1 MAVSEKRSRRRVIS
15 IIASI
20 SIAVT
25 VVAAAVSLQPHDPG
39 LVVVYNS
46 QSVPFTWTLTSN
58 STANITGSVTSYFQM
73 PNDNATNSTLCFNAE
88 FVPLPNPSANNELF
102 FEFYTN
108 ITGNISS
115 VMHPDYITFK
125 LNDYGNNTNYVQT
138 GEVQTSYSIPT
149 PADNVSPVNN
159 GINTSFGHIGSLSY
173 SAKLLNIPATGHSVY
188 HFHFNGMTLITLS
201 YSSIANKTTLN
212 TVHLYAQLK
221 GLSKEVTCELTF
233 VITTVAS

>member
-115 VMHPDYITFK
+115 VMT
-125 LNDYGNNTNYVQT
+125 
-138 GEVQTSYSIPT
+138 
-149 PADNVSPVNN
+149 
-159 GINTSFGHIGSLSY
+159 IGFQIFISL
-173 SAKLLNIPATGHSVY
+173 AIPALAGAIVVLLHCVHMLNHAWRAS
-188 HFHFNGMTLITLS
+188 NPLS
-201 YSSIANKTTLN
+201 HCHDA
-212 TVHLYAQLK
+212 TV
-221 GLSKEVTCELTF
+221 
-233 VITTVAS
+233 VITKVSSQVTSLLRPFNWA